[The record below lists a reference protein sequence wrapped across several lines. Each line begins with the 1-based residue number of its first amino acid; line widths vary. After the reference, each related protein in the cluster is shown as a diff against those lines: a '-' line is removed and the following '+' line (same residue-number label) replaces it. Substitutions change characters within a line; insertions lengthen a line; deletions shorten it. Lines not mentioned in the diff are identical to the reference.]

1 MQTTETTDWKFDFS
15 TLPHWED
22 RYSMPYIYDKFLD
35 IPQSNTL
42 CCIYSIAEVTMC
54 NYVGFLAIIK
64 SKEKPSL
71 FLNIKDFQFCGNM
84 SANSKGNLIFLQPS
98 IYDRKA
104 HRMKRPILII
114 DIEKNRFAYRD
125 TNNLNPSYNVE
136 E

>member
-64 SKEKPSL
+64 NKEKPSI
-71 FLNIKDFQFCGNM
+71 FLNIKDFQLSPLKKRF
-84 SANSKGNLIFLQPS
+84 LIATL
-98 IYDRKA
+98 
-104 HRMKRPILII
+104 
-114 DIEKNRFAYRD
+114 
-125 TNNLNPSYNVE
+125 
-136 E
+136 